1 MFNVSHGGRSVFSI
15 TCDHSVELFVFG
27 ASGKISANL
36 YSKFLVSLRSRC
48 NRRFGLHFAGEDC

>member
-36 YSKFLVSLRSRC
+36 YSKFLVSLRSPC

>member
-48 NRRFGLHFAGEDC
+48 NRRFDLHFAGEDC

>member
-27 ASGKISANL
+27 ASVNANL
-36 YSKFLVSLRSRC
+36 YPKFLVSLRSRC